1 MMLAMQLLRAY
12 ILWAL
17 LIGQGV
23 WIALAFLYPSIFKA
37 LSAEMLFG
45 IIGASGLVGMVGEW
59 LWRNVVMRDA
69 EE

>member
-17 LIGQGV
+17 LIGQAV
-23 WIALAFLYPSIFKA
+23 WIAIAFLYPSTFKA

-45 IIGASGLVGMVGEW
+45 IIGVSGLAGMVGEC
-59 LWRNVVMRDA
+59 LWRDVVRRDV